1 MEGNINSMAVTSIDY
16 RLLDS
21 LYAPSTLRDPSACRS
36 IPILA
41 ARRLDPSNLVELDA
55 VVGSIHSITPPAAL
69 LMPVWLPR
77 EVSVILLLSG
87 PLSSVLV
94 IVGRKVVRR
103 QKRACVVFELSS
115 ATRRLLEADMLPT
128 STASLDQRPQP
139 SAIVNV
145 PMGSANGPVAPSVS
159 SEDTSFIHRIA
170 VIVGSSLAS

>member
-1 MEGNINSMAVTSIDY
+1 MAVAGIDY

-21 LYAPSTLRDPSACRS
+21 LYAPSTLHDPSAHQS

-41 ARRLDPSNLVELDA
+41 ARRSNPSNLVVLDA

-69 LMPVWLPR
+69 LMATWLPR
-77 EVSVILLLSG
+77 EESVILLID

-115 ATRRLLEADMLPT
+115 ATRRLLEADMIP
-128 STASLDQRPQP
+128 SLDRRPRP
-139 SAIVNV
+139 SAIVDV
-145 PMGSANGPVAPSVS
+145 PMGSAGGPVAPSVS
-159 SEDTSFIHRIA
+159 SEDTSFVHRTA

>member
-1 MEGNINSMAVTSIDY
+1 MAVAGIDY

-21 LYAPSTLRDPSACRS
+21 LYAPSTLHDPSAHQS

-41 ARRLDPSNLVELDA
+41 ARRSNPSNLVVLDA

-69 LMPVWLPR
+69 LMATWLPR
-77 EVSVILLLSG
+77 KESVILLID

-128 STASLDQRPQP
+128 STTSLDRRPRP
-139 SAIVNV
+139 SAIVDV
-145 PMGSANGPVAPSVS
+145 PMGSAGGPVASSVS
-159 SEDTSFIHRIA
+159 SEDTSFVHRTA